1 MKAIK
6 QINPP
11 CEMPN
16 GLQWTD
22 EGLFV
27 MDQKTDNVY
36 VVNETGEVSRVIYT
50 PTANGSGITVGGGF
64 LWTASNG
71 ESASRPK
78 RSTDT
83 GLGYV
88 YKLDLQTGEAIDRFR
103 TPDGGGIHGIEWDDG
118 KIWITAF
125 NPLAIFLVDPSDKY
139 KIVHKFRV
147 QLPRLH
153 GLARVEDGIWC
164 AHTTD
169 NVIVKYD
176 VDTGGEKDRITMD
189 PEDAY
194 VHGLSIK
201 DGELWYGDANFA
213 GKHNTATKGQ
223 PEIGKIV
230 V

>member
-1 MKAIK
+1 MKTQK
-6 QINPP
+6 QMLTP

-36 VVNETGEVSRVIYT
+36 VVDETGNIIRTIYT
-50 PTANGSGITVGGGF
+50 PTANGSGITVGGGY

-71 ESASRPK
+71 HSASRPA

-88 YKLDLQTGEAIDRFR
+88 YKLDLNTGQAIDRFR

-118 KIWITAF
+118 KIWVTAF
-125 NPLAIFLVDPSDKY
+125 NPLAIYLIDPSKNY
-139 KIVHKFRV
+139 EIAHRFEVE
-147 QLPRLH
+147 LPRLH
-153 GLARVEDGIWC
+153 GLARVSDGLWC

-169 NVIVKYD
+169 NVVVKYD
-176 VDTGGEKDRITMD
+176 VNSGSEIDRITMD
-189 PEDAY
+189 AGDAY
-194 VHGLSIK
+194 IHGLSIK
-201 DGELWYGDANFA
+201 DGELWYGDSNFA
-213 GKHNTATKGQ
+213 GKHNTAVNGK

-230 V
+230 P

>member
-1 MKAIK
+1 MISTK
-6 QINPP
+6 QIESP

-36 VVNETGEVSRVIYT
+36 VVDETGKLLRTINT

-71 ESASRPK
+71 HSTSRPE

-83 GLGYV
+83 GLGYI
-88 YKLDLQTGEAIDRFR
+88 YKLDLITGEPVDRFR

-118 KIWITAF
+118 KIWVTAF
-125 NPLAIFLVDPSDKY
+125 QPLAIYLMDPADDY
-139 KIVHKFRV
+139 KIVHSFNV
-147 QLPRLH
+147 ELTRLH
-153 GLARVEDGIWC
+153 GLARVPDGLWC

-176 VDTGGEKDRITMD
+176 IENGDEKERIILD
-189 PEDAY
+189 PGDAY

-201 DGELWYGDANFA
+201 DGELWYADANFA
-213 GKHNTATKGQ
+213 GKHNTATVGTS
-223 PEIGKIV
+223 EIGILKV
-230 V
+230 

>member
-1 MKAIK
+1 MKTQK
-6 QINPP
+6 QMQTP

-36 VVNETGEVSRVIYT
+36 VVDETGNIIRTIYT
-50 PTANGSGITVGGGF
+50 PTANGSGITVGGGY

-71 ESASRPK
+71 HSASRPA

-88 YKLDLQTGEAIDRFR
+88 YKLDLKTGQAIDRFR

-125 NPLAIFLVDPSDKY
+125 NPLAIYLIDPSK
-139 KIVHKFRV
+139 KHEIAHHFEVK
-147 QLPRLH
+147 LPRLH
-153 GLARVEDGIWC
+153 GLARVSDGLWC

-169 NVIVKYD
+169 NVVVKYD
-176 VDTGGEKDRITMD
+176 VNSGSEIDRITMD
-189 PEDAY
+189 AGDAY
-194 VHGLSIK
+194 IHGLSIK
-201 DGELWYGDANFA
+201 DGELWYGDSNFA
-213 GKHNTATKGQ
+213 GKHNTAVNGK

-230 V
+230 P